1 MAARSR
7 RFEVWVSIGRLDT
20 LRRLGRASTSRI
32 LTRAHQQAGGV
43 GARSPAALLRHG
55 GQEAESVKSFLIAA
69 GHDTRGA
76 GWEDTNLE
84 SYWKMHVKPYVLGM
98 PPTDRK
104 VTVANFNL
112 GWRG

>member
-1 MAARSR
+1 M
-7 RFEVWVSIGRLDT
+7 
-20 LRRLGRASTSRI
+20 
-32 LTRAHQQAGGV
+32 
-43 GARSPAALLRHG
+43 
-55 GQEAESVKSFLIAA
+55 KSFLIAA